1 MIPKQGDRSEKEVS
15 GQTESFLS
23 SLVNKFK
30 PANVGKMF
38 SGGMA
43 NIADK
48 FKGSKREKKE
58 SLKAKNPYFTSVS
71 ASNLQGVK
79 VGDTLSDTFAKL
91 YSLVKKEKEYDI
103 KQSELKM
110 DFAGGE
116 ELKDKKKHD
125 ELIDAFKKLQS
136 KSEKKE
142 QKKIEKDIEKETKKA
157 EKEQKKVP
165 STDKPTGTTPAPKTE
180 AKPTGTTPST
190 PSGSKPTGTTPAPK
204 TEAKPPPKTE
214 TPTSKPAP
222 KPTAEP
228 APKPTGKTAE
238 PAPKTE
244 VKPPPKTEAP
254 ASKPAAEPVKSST
267 PPSTPKVGTVAK
279 VVAGAAAAG
288 TLLMPSASIGAV
300 IDKAAKT
307 VGVDRGLMY
316 AMANQESHFDPNAKP
331 GTSSA
336 KGIYQ
341 FIDSTWNEMVKKYGT
356 TYPILKQKGAD
367 DPEASALAGALFI
380 KENSD
385 TLTKYKIP
393 VNATNIYAAHF
404 LGAGGAVKLL
414 SSPGDRDASSI
425 LPKPAAAN
433 EYIFYK
439 DKDKSQPRTVDE
451 VKDVLFKK
459 VGQYQEKYTQALN
472 KVDTGQQLSDA
483 STENKDLKKTSGNPT
498 PVIVDQRSNN
508 TVNGGNQN
516 SQHVQ
521 TTDDTPVML
530 KQKGR

>member
-1 MIPKQGDRSEKEVS
+1 MIPKQGERSEKEVS
-15 GQTESFLS
+15 GQTENFLS

-71 ASNLQGVK
+71 ASNLQDVK

-157 EKEQKKVP
+157 EKEQKKLQ
-165 STDKPTGTTPAPKTE
+165 STD
-180 AKPTGTTPST
+180 KPTGTTPST
-190 PSGSKPTGTTPAPK
+190 PSGSKPTATTPAPK

-238 PAPKTE
+238 PAPKPTAEPAPKTE
-244 VKPPPKTEAP
+244 AKPPPKAETQKPSAQPIKAP
-254 ASKPAAEPVKSST
+254 TSGSNTGKKALITAM
-267 PPSTPKVGTVAK
+267 
-279 VVAGAAAAG
+279 AAAG
-288 TLLMPSASIGAV
+288 YSQAAQNNILANVQQESNFTPQTENLGKYTGSNLYKMYGPEDGKFTDDKGNELISNPKNSKGKHNTVRFNSLQEANDLVKKGPSAVAEFIYGGRMGNTKPGDAFKYIGRGYIQLTGKENYEKVGNLIGVDLVNNPELANDPE
-300 IDKAAKT
+300 IAAKIVPAFFQVT
-307 VGVDRGLMY
+307 KRKPKDLENIDETISAVGSAD
-316 AMANQESHFDPNAKP
+316 AKS
-331 GTSSA
+331 TTERKKLASE
-336 KGIYQ
+336 YQ
-341 FIDSTWNEMVKKYGT
+341 SQN
-356 TYPILKQKGAD
+356 
-367 DPEASALAGALFI
+367 LAGQI
-380 KENSD
+380 
-385 TLTKYKIP
+385 
-393 VNATNIYAAHF
+393 
-404 LGAGGAVKLL
+404 
-414 SSPGDRDASSI
+414 
-425 LPKPAAAN
+425 
-433 EYIFYK
+433 
-439 DKDKSQPRTVDE
+439 
-451 VKDVLFKK
+451 
-459 VGQYQEKYTQALN
+459 
-472 KVDTGQQLSDA
+472 LSDA
-483 STENKDLKKTSGNPT
+483 STENKELKKTSGNPT